1 MLPRS
6 WAGFHHG
13 IEIFLERGRR
23 GVTLRARARITSH
36 VWVLRHLSGKARG
49 LRILL
54 YGKDE
59 QRRQTGWIDAQTWEV
74 ILARALKPEL
84 KKKEQKVRVQYF
96 QDRSVFGLGRKGM
109 QSEPA
114 PKPAVLSI
122 CIFCFGIFQNGGIR
136 HSMGFCY
143 TVFLLRR

>member
-23 GVTLRARARITSH
+23 G
-36 VWVLRHLSGKARG
+36 
-49 LRILL
+49 
-54 YGKDE
+54 
-59 QRRQTGWIDAQTWEV
+59 V

-96 QDRSVFGLGRKGM
+96 QDRSAFGLGGKVC
-109 QSEPA
+109 SLNLTPNPYVA
-114 PKPAVLSI
+114 CKA
-122 CIFCFGIFQNGGIR
+122 
-136 HSMGFCY
+136 
-143 TVFLLRR
+143 